1 MVSIFTNQ
9 SLDCM
14 AHHLVC
20 LFMVVRNIVSCT
32 CIAWRERVA
41 LLLGPFL
48 FYREAM
54 TITNKDS
61 ILKKW
66 YEHNGQQTMFG
77 YDNLEF
83 KTINHPTPH
92 RFVELCSEFKL
103 KKSSN
108 IISRTYGN
116 RIKSCPGV
124 RHTITHTTAFFAST
138 S

>member
-1 MVSIFTNQ
+1 MYR
-9 SLDCM
+9 M
-14 AHHLVC
+14 A
-20 LFMVVRNIVSCT
+20 
-32 CIAWRERVA
+32 ERVA
-41 LLLGPFL
+41 LLLGP

-83 KTINHPTPH
+83 KTINTTPH

-103 KKSSN
+103 KKAATSSAE
-108 IISRTYGN
+108 
-116 RIKSCPGV
+116 
-124 RHTITHTTAFFAST
+124 HTVI
-138 S
+138 